1 MSSYGRTENTVTRP
15 QTLRPAT
22 GQVRIGVAA
31 IGVGP
36 LGTQVAGTVDAVG
49 PDSAGFARGDR
60 VTFRATSKLA
70 RRIVVPEH
78 DLMGVP
84 SGVTLDAAVGVMPCA
99 LIARSVVKLAHR
111 VARGDRVR
119 IDRSTGEFAPFIA
132 AWVEHVGGE
141 VVQSDADAV
150 ITGQDVESARSMRTG
165 AGLAQQA
172 AADVYAAIRAGVF
185 DGVAP
190 AGTLLHPADVTLAA

>member
-1 MSSYGRTENTVTRP
+1 VTRP

-84 SGVTLDAAVGVMPCA
+84 SGVTLDDAVGVMPCA

-119 IDRSTGEFAPFIA
+119 IDESTGAFAPFIA
-132 AWVEHVGGE
+132 AWVEHVGGA
-141 VVQSDADAV
+141 VVEGDAPADAV
-150 ITGQDVESARSMRTG
+150 ITAQDVESARSMRTG

-185 DGVAP
+185 DDVAP